1 MRGALAR
8 RHEGVKR
15 LTPVRVGRMESETM
29 WGDGWMTL
37 ATQAL
42 GRPTLLR
49 QAGLVLAGT
58 ILIAVSAKVAVPF
71 WPVPLTMQ
79 PLAVM
84 LVGFAL
90 GRRLGGLTVVAYLLE
105 GLAGLPVFST
115 TTPAGPAAFAGPTA
129 GFLIGFAAM
138 AYVCG
143 LGAERFGGRVVPL
156 ALTAL
161 ASVAVLYA
169 FGVAWPLGIAAA
181 LGITAG
187 WATLP
192 LGAVFKGFVLP
203 FVLGDVLKSVFAAL
217 IVAGGMKALRRG

>member
-217 IVAGGMKALRRG
+217 IVAGGMKALRRA

>member
-1 MRGALAR
+1 
-8 RHEGVKR
+8 
-15 LTPVRVGRMESETM
+15 
-29 WGDGWMTL
+29 MTL
-37 ATQAL
+37 AMEAL
-42 GRPTLLR
+42 GRPTLLK
-49 QAGLVLAGT
+49 QVGLVLAGT
-58 ILIAVSAKVAVPF
+58 LLIAVSAKVAVPF

-115 TTPAGPAAFAGPTA
+115 TTPAGPGAFMGPTA

-143 LGAERFGGRVVPL
+143 MGAERFGARLVPL

-161 ASVAVLYA
+161 VSVAVLYT

-192 LGAVFKGFVLP
+192 LAAVFKGFVLP
-203 FVLGDVLKSVFAAL
+203 FVLGDVLKSLFAAL
-217 IVAGGMKALRRG
+217 IVAGGAKALRRG

>member
-1 MRGALAR
+1 MI
-8 RHEGVKR
+8 
-15 LTPVRVGRMESETM
+15 
-29 WGDGWMTL
+29 L
-37 ATQAL
+37 ATEAL
-42 GRPTLLR
+42 GRPTILK
-49 QAGLVLAGT
+49 QAALALAGT
-58 ILIAVSAKVAVPF
+58 VLIAVAAKVAVPF

-90 GRRLGGLTVVAYLLE
+90 GARLGGLTVVAYLLE

-115 TTPAGPAAFAGPTA
+115 TTPAGPAAFMGPTA

-143 LGAERFGGRVVPL
+143 LGIERFGTRLVPL
-156 ALTAL
+156 VLTAL
-161 ASVAVLYA
+161 ASVVVLYT
-169 FGVAWPLGIAAA
+169 FGVAWPLGIASA

-187 WATLP
+187 WAALP
-192 LGAVFKGFVLP
+192 VAGVFKGFVLP

-217 IVAGGMKALRRG
+217 VVAGGAKALRRG

>member
-1 MRGALAR
+1 
-8 RHEGVKR
+8 
-15 LTPVRVGRMESETM
+15 
-29 WGDGWMTL
+29 MTL
-37 ATQAL
+37 ALQAL
-42 GRPTLLR
+42 GRPTLLK

-217 IVAGGMKALRRG
+217 IVAGGMKALRRA